1 MKKMNPEFD
10 PGLGSHTEP
19 HGQTGEDDF
28 YVSKSP
34 WDIYEPISAW
44 QKANFAAKVLQIFSL
59 VVLAAGIYGSINLYK
74 FASDND
80 FDTDHPIVGY
90 AIGLATVSVGIGV
103 LLFTIGA
110 YIEAKT
116 SSD

>member
-1 MKKMNPEFD
+1 MNPEFD
-10 PGLGSHTEP
+10 PDSDSYTEP
-19 HGQTGEDDF
+19 YGHFGEDDF
-28 YVSKSP
+28 YESKSDTDFYQP
-34 WDIYEPISAW
+34 RSALE
-44 QKANFAAKVLQIFSL
+44 KANFAAKVLQAFSL
-59 VVLAAGIYGSINLYK
+59 IVLAVGIYGSIDLYN

-80 FDTDHPIVGY
+80 FETDQPFVGY
-90 AIGLATVSVGIGV
+90 AIGLATVSVGVGV